1 MTDAARGYFF
11 ACGGTR
17 KTRSRWG
24 ISLARKTFYELLQ
37 VEKSATSASINEA
50 FRRLA
55 LKYHPDKVVH
65 LDVTAQRKALR
76 RMQAI
81 SEAFATLRDPDSRAL
96 YDRCLRDG
104 LDYAIEQWNLKTG
117 DFAAEETTGQAG
129 QQSNLNS
136 QRATSVLDA
145 ILGLPGMMNNSTSDE
160 DEYFDYIVKG
170 RIKGHRYLIHIKNL
184 DSIGV
189 EDLMGIINYADQL
202 TDEAGMLLTKAYHS
216 YVVLGREMDDTLRV
230 RATAEQ
236 YNSRM
241 RRSQRGQPVRGLVLI
256 TDGERRPYVPYG
268 EYLCPAYTTLNL

>member
-1 MTDAARGYFF
+1 M
-11 ACGGTR
+11 
-17 KTRSRWG
+17 
-24 ISLARKTFYELLQ
+24 ARKTFYELLH
-37 VEKSATSASINEA
+37 VDKNATPASITEA

-81 SEAFATLRDPDSRAL
+81 SEAFATLRDPNSRAL
-96 YDRCLRDG
+96 YDRCLREG
-104 LDYAIEQWNLKTG
+104 LDYAIEQWNLKTN
-117 DFAAEETTGQAG
+117 DYTTGDEGQAEPAQAEG
-129 QQSNLNS
+129 EQS
-136 QRATSVLDA
+136 QRATAVLTA
-145 ILGLPGMMNNSTSDE
+145 ILNLPGMMNNTYSAE

-189 EDLMGIINYADQL
+189 EDLMGIISYADQMS
-202 TDEAGMLLTKAYHS
+202 DEAGMLLTKAYHS
-216 YVVLGREMDDTLRV
+216 YVVMGREMDDTLRV

-241 RRSQRGQPVRGLVLI
+241 RRAQRGQPVRGLVLI
-256 TDGERRPYVPYG
+256 TDGERKPYVPYG
-268 EYLCPAYTTLNL
+268 EYLCPAYTTLAL